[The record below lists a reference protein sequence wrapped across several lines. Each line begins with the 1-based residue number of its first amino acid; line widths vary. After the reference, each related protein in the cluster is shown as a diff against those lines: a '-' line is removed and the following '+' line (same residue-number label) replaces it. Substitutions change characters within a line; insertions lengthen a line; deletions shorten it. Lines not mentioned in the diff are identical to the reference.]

1 MLLLLLLLAH
11 FKVIKSYTIMFR
23 YKDHSIL
30 RLVPYYFWFQTA
42 NLTLSTCCDR
52 FDHCFVGAENGLISA
67 TLQELIQV

>member
-30 RLVPYYFWFQTA
+30 RLVPYYF
-42 NLTLSTCCDR
+42 
-52 FDHCFVGAENGLISA
+52 
-67 TLQELIQV
+67 